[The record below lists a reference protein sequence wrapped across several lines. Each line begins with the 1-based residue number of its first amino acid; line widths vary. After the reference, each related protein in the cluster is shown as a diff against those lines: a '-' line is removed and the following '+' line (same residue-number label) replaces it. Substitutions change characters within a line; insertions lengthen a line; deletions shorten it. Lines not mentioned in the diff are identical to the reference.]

1 MSSSRATRELKGTFT
16 AIVTPF
22 DKSGAVDF
30 GKLRGLVEWQI
41 GAGVTGIVP
50 VGTTGE
56 SPTLDVPEHEKVIA
70 TTIEVAHGRCLTI
83 AGTGANSTAEAVE
96 LTRAAKAAG
105 ADATLQVT
113 PYYNKPTATG
123 LLRHFSAVADL
134 GLPVVLYNVPGR
146 TSREIPIDVIVKLA
160 DHPGVISVKEA
171 GGSVERVS
179 RIVRSCNLSV
189 LSGDD
194 SLTLPMIAVGA
205 RGVISVASNVA
216 PEPVV
221 ALVNHALAGRFAEA
235 RALHLKYY
243 ALFTDLFLE
252 TNPVPVK
259 AALAMMGRIE
269 EVYRLPLCEME
280 PKTRAALA
288 ATLREAGLLKA

>member
-1 MSSSRATRELKGTFT
+1 MSGMRATRELQGTFT

-22 DKSGAVDF
+22 DKGGAVDY
-30 GKLRGLVEWQI
+30 GKLRDLIEWQI
-41 GAGVTGIVP
+41 ASGITGIVP

-70 TTIEVAHGRCLTI
+70 TAIEAAHGRCLTI

-123 LLRHFSAVADL
+123 LFRHFTAVADL

-146 TSREIPIDVIVKLA
+146 TSREIPIDVILNLA
-160 DHPGVISVKEA
+160 AHPGVIAVKEA

-179 RIVRSCNLSV
+179 RIVRACDLSV

-221 ALVNHALAGRFAEA
+221 AMVNHALAGRFAEA
-235 RALHLKYY
+235 RALHLKYH

-259 AALAMMGRIE
+259 AALAMMGLIE
-269 EVYRLPLCEME
+269 EIYRLPLCEME

-288 ATLREAGLLKA
+288 VTLREAGLLKA

>member
-1 MSSSRATRELKGTFT
+1 MTAAQSKLDLTGTYT

-22 DKSGAVDF
+22 DRSGAVDYAR
-30 GKLRGLVEWQI
+30 LRDLVEWQI
-41 GAGVTGIVP
+41 QSGIDGLVP

-56 SPTLDVPEHEKVIA
+56 SPTLDYAEHEKVIE
-70 TTIEVAHGRCLTI
+70 EVIRTARRRVKI
-83 AGTGANSTAEAVE
+83 VAGTGGNATSEAIE
-96 LTRAAKAAG
+96 LTKHAIAAG

-113 PYYNKPTATG
+113 PYYNKPMPAG
-123 LLRHFSAVADL
+123 LIRHFSAVADL

-146 TSREIPIDVIVKLA
+146 TSREIPIDVAVKLSE
-160 DHPGVISVKEA
+160 HPNVVAIKEA

-179 RIVRSCNLSV
+179 QLVRKCRLTV

-205 RGVISVASNVA
+205 KGVISVATNVA
-216 PEPVV
+216 PRPVSQMV
-221 ALVNHALAGRFAEA
+221 AAALAGRLEEA

-243 ALFTDLFLE
+243 PLFTDLFIE

-269 EVYRLPLCEME
+269 ETYRLPLCEME
-280 PKTRAALA
+280 AKTRAALEK
-288 ATLREAGLLKA
+288 TLREVGVL